1 MPRLLRDQFEAL
13 VRDHHDAVYRA
24 ASRVA
29 VDSAMAADVAQD
41 VFVRVLQGKAQLHRA
56 ESVRATLCWLA
67 TMLANN
73 ALRARRRRDHH
84 EERAMVREN
93 EERND
98 PARLC
103 ADTDMHRIV
112 REVVD
117 DLPGDLR
124 VPLLLRCQDE
134 LSFAS
139 IGTAMRISESTAHER
154 VGRALDRLR
163 KTLAGRGLAVSLAG
177 LPELVA
183 SQPSPAAPAGLQAKV
198 LGSYSSAPV
207 VAASLTRRAVVAG
220 LTAAAFGV
228 VAFVANPFGGA
239 DAALPTAPVKAPL
252 ASAAAPQDPPSVRTP
267 VLEPA
272 PAAIP
277 ATTGTVPMPLLQQDP
292 APAALHVFTGTVKD
306 AAAWPVAG
314 SRVYVRLAG
323 GLKPQAIAETT
334 TDASGAFRVEFRMPD
349 YGGRVVRLTVAE
361 GGRELLET
369 ADLVLPGESSSPL
382 ALVLPAAVGTASS
395 RFQLAVTVCNREG
408 APLSAVPVVLYTGKE
423 ARPRPGW
430 AQPEIEAQSGA
441 DGTALLSGRTP
452 GPKWLFVD
460 GRTVG
465 CVASFTAITTRAGEQ
480 QVRIELQPGRKLG
493 GFVARLDGA
502 PIEWANVWLEDG
514 ESQLQHTSKLETG
527 GAIEFTGLGDG
538 PYTLHVEA
546 ADCSPAKKPGLR
558 AGGPAIDV
566 KLKLASDPRDL
577 GDHAAELHGRL
588 VDADTRK
595 TVSFGAFAVEV
606 YPRRAGESTLL
617 LDAVEPPP
625 PCQKMDSGATSEQ
638 FHEVHLGAGRWIL
651 VARVPGYAVTARE
664 FALGEHS
671 IVPDVEVV
679 LVRGAE
685 VHGRCIDA
693 AGQPV
698 QGVSVLAI
706 GVGELA
712 DRCLEAW
719 RARANLRERGEEDVG
734 APDPSMP
741 LGWGFT
747 REQGTFALAGVP
759 PGVALRLVAMRKGYE
774 LAVLPPRVFQAGEKV
789 TGLQLQLASR

>member
-1 MPRLLRDQFEAL
+1 MPRLPRDQFEAL

-24 ASRVA
+24 ACRVA

-177 LPELVA
+177 LPGLVA

-198 LGSYSSAPV
+198 LGSYSSVPV
-207 VAASLTRRAVVAG
+207 VAAALTRRAVVAG

-228 VAFVANPFGGA
+228 VAFVANPFGA
-239 DAALPTAPVKAPL
+239 DAALPVAPVVTPL

-369 ADLVLPGESSSPL
+369 ADLGLPGESSSPL

-441 DGTALLSGRTP
+441 DGTALLSGRTT

-502 PIEWANVWLEDG
+502 PIEWANVWLEDDDI
-514 ESQLQHTSKLETG
+514 QLQHPGKLETG
-527 GAIEFTGLGDG
+527 GTIEFTGLGEG
-538 PYTLHVEA
+538 PYTLHVYA
-546 ADCSPAKKPGLR
+546 QDCSPAKKRGLR
-558 AGGPAIDV
+558 PVGPAIDV
-566 KLKLASDPRDL
+566 KLKPSSDPRDL

-588 VDADTRK
+588 VDAATGK
-595 TVSFGAFAVEV
+595 PVSVGSFAVEV
-606 YPRRAGESTLL
+606 HRRRAGDSTLL
-617 LDAVEPPP
+617 LDAVEPPRP
-625 PCQKMDSGATSEQ
+625 VQQMDSGQTSDQ
-638 FHEVHLGAGRWIL
+638 FHEVSLEAGRWIL
-651 VARVPGYAVTARE
+651 VARAPGYAVAMRE
-664 FALGEHS
+664 FTLGEHT
-671 IVPDVEVV
+671 IVADIEVE

-685 VHGRCIDA
+685 VHGCCVDA
-693 AGQPV
+693 AGKAV
-698 QGVSVLAI
+698 QGVSVFAI

-712 DRCLEAW
+712 DRCLQGW
-719 RARANLRERGEEDVG
+719 RAKAEVRERGEEDVG
-734 APDPSMP
+734 APDPSVSVA
-741 LGWGFT
+741 WGFT
-747 REQGTFALAGVP
+747 REQGAFAMHGMP
-759 PGVALRLVAMRKGYE
+759 PGIPVRLVAMRKGYE

-789 TGLQLQLASR
+789 TGLQLQLKAR